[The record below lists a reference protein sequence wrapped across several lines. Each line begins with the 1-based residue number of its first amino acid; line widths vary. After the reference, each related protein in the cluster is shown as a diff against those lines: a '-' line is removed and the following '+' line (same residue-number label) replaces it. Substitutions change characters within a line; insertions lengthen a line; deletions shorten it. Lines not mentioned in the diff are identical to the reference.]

1 MKKFGKKL
9 SFLTKIM
16 LVVGLLISNLS
27 SLSVVFASVNTIDV
41 KIVDDKLNIK
51 YLEELADDDLNV
63 GINVYEDYTYLDG
76 EKYQEE
82 ITVDEEITLTDKISH
97 SYNLTD
103 EEVLMLVSNDE
114 NAALV
119 LDSILSNIVFDGTYN
134 VKVEIVNT
142 LVEDGIEKD
151 VEVLA
156 TANYS
161 FPITHK
167 SGLQFSVVD
176 KATNEEINALEDGSY
191 KLGVDNAELVVVGS
205 ILPGGLTPTDMFKY
219 KDVEYMA
226 SELLELNFTNEVDFS
241 GRLFGEYTIPVE
253 IDLDK
258 YNKDSKEYEAM
269 DLSGEVK
276 VLYGEYDLN
285 TLALNTATLE
295 LGLNDSYRFDGN
307 SQNGILYVLL
317 NDSKVNTMLDL
328 YNIVNYMFDGDEIVS
343 YKLSNSMYDSVLD
356 SYVENEEISMDDYLA
371 DITLNDSVVLSLINE
386 GLTVTYKVVVAGD
399 IDNDNKLTET
409 DLLEV
414 INQVVGETEV
424 DLDKS
429 DLYGEDDVVD
439 LMDVIYLDQVM
450 KNSDWNVTLVE
461 DTDAII
467 DSSLEVGE
475 TDIVSGQKFTV
486 NYIVKLSDYTINGVS
501 GLFTYDKEAFE
512 LDSVEVENEWLGNSK
527 DGKFL
532 YLGEES
538 LSLPEKSEEDDTTTE
553 EDSTLLETKDY
564 VVVRATFIAK
574 SAGEYTINLE
584 DIKYF
589 NQDTYYSKDNS
600 PISTTVLVNASN
612 DNSLASLNVSGY
624 DIVLE
629 EDKLDYEITVSNDV
643 TSVDV
648 LAITSNVAANITS
661 IVSPEELVEG
671 ENVVTVTVT
680 AESGDVKVYTIT
692 VVREAAKKE
701 ETTTQV
707 NYNYSDDDSIT
718 DNNNETVDI
727 DDNKVVDDDD
737 EEEVIEEESNLSRV
751 IIIILILLVIAGL
764 IYLIFKDDDEEPV
777 KNKEINKVKKE
788 EKMPEIKPE
797 VKQTVKTSPKTE
809 SKQSVKT
816 TNKTGKTTGK
826 ANGKTSNTKNK
837 KTNTNNKN
845 KER

>member
-191 KLGVDNAELVVVGS
+191 KLGVDNAELAVVGS
-205 ILPGGLTPTDMFKY
+205 ILPGGLAPTDIFKY

-253 IDLDK
+253 IDLGK
-258 YNKDSKEYEAM
+258 YNKEIEDYEAM

-371 DITLNDSVVLSLINE
+371 DITLDDSVVLSLINE

-450 KNSDWNVTLVE
+450 KNSDWNITLVE

-467 DSSLEVGE
+467 DSSLEVVE

-501 GLFTYDKEAFE
+501 GLFAYDKEAFE

-538 LSLPEKSEEDDTTTE
+538 LALPEKSEEDDTTTE

-612 DNSLASLNVSGY
+612 DNSLASLSVSGY

-692 VVREAAKKE
+692 VVREAAKNE
-701 ETTTQV
+701 ETTTTQV
-707 NYNYSDDDSIT
+707 NYNYSDDDSVA
-718 DNNNETVDI
+718 DNNNEIVDI

-737 EEEVIEEESNLSRV
+737 EEEVVEEESNLSRV

-788 EKMPEIKPE
+788 EKMPE

>member
-538 LSLPEKSEEDDTTTE
+538 LSLPEKSEEDDTTTDN
-553 EDSTLLETKDY
+553 DSTLLETKDY

-574 SAGEYTINLE
+574 CAGEYTINLE

-600 PISTTVLVNASN
+600 PISTTVVVNASN

-737 EEEVIEEESNLSRV
+737 EEEVVEEESNLSRV

-788 EKMPEIKPE
+788 EKMPE

>member
-538 LSLPEKSEEDDTTTE
+538 LSLPEKSEEDDTTTDN
-553 EDSTLLETKDY
+553 DSTLLETKDY

-574 SAGEYTINLE
+574 RAGEYTINLE

-600 PISTTVLVNASN
+600 PISTTVVVNASN

-788 EKMPEIKPE
+788 EKMPE